1 MSLTT
6 SDFYNCYTRLLL
18 SLSFFLSLLLNA
30 FVCVMDD
37 CNQLFCNMNF
47 AKQNAKHIENSF
59 FIVTVANWPIDA
71 KTDKTNDRK
80 NGPQSDNSDTS
91 NTSIASASG
100 SIGYGS
106 RVVGSSICY
115 QSSTEG
121 PSPGETVLSPSG
133 KESMLPV
140 VTTSGSALIGLSDSD
155 GGCINPAYDNGDGN
169 CPIGTSAG
177 SLQDGGTGEAIGAAT
192 CGESTASSTSNEI
205 SNPTCC
211 LVSPSCP
218 KNKSLSTSTSL
229 KKKSSSFLHRERKK
243 PVLTRSQVST
253 SFCGSFSILFLPCR
267 CFYTYLLDEKLNAK
281 VGHASI
287 PFFLPLL
294 GKDNKWE

>member
-1 MSLTT
+1 M
-6 SDFYNCYTRLLL
+6 
-18 SLSFFLSLLLNA
+18 
-30 FVCVMDD
+30 
-37 CNQLFCNMNF
+37 
-47 AKQNAKHIENSF
+47 QNISKTHFSSSPL
-59 FIVTVANWPIDA
+59 PIDHPPPTDA

-169 CPIGTSAG
+169 CPTGTSAG
-177 SLQDGGTGEAIGAAT
+177 GLQDGGTGEVVGAAT

-205 SNPTCC
+205 SNQTCC

-253 SFCGSFSILFLPCR
+253 SFCGSFSIAFCALSLLLH
-267 CFYTYLLDEKLNAK
+267 LLDEKLNAK

-287 PFFLPLL
+287 QFFLSLL
-294 GKDNKWE
+294 GKDKKMRIKET